1 MAAPTVSRFKR
12 PVAATARMGSTWQH
26 TPTRHGRRR
35 CVTAKGTRMEHLRT
49 DRLSL
54 LVDQL
59 DRAREIAQVRLTGLG
74 DEEYLWEPA
83 PGAWSIRRR
92 GQASSPKA
100 FGPGAWVL
108 DSGASDI
115 PAAEYAEIDRQ
126 VRRGMTPDKVAA
138 DWGVSTQRVE
148 EILNRAGPPE
158 PDLTP
163 VTTIAWRLGH
173 LHSGFA
179 GRWEWTF
186 GERRRQP
193 DLLVDFT
200 PSASLAVERFW
211 VEVDRWHDS
220 VAAMTPE
227 QLDTPG
233 FGQYPN
239 GSDPD
244 EPFATVLVDQNLEF
258 IHHMAEIALLRDL
271 WRARSMST

>member
-35 CVTAKGTRMEHLRT
+35 CVTAKGTRMENLRT

-148 EILNRAGPPE
+148 EVLNRVGPPE

-200 PSASLAVERFW
+200 PSASLAVEQFW

-233 FGQYPN
+233 FGQYPD

>member
-1 MAAPTVSRFKR
+1 MAAHADVPR
-12 PVAATARMGSTWQH
+12 PEAVRD
-26 TPTRHGRRR
+26 R
-35 CVTAKGTRMEHLRT
+35 KGNSQENLRT

-59 DRAREIAQVRLTGLG
+59 DRARERAQVRLTGLG

-92 GQASSPKA
+92 
-100 FGPGAWVL
+100 
-108 DSGASDI
+108 D
-115 PAAEYAEIDRQ
+115 E
-126 VRRGMTPDKVAA
+126 
-138 DWGVSTQRVE
+138 
-148 EILNRAGPPE
+148 
-158 PDLTP
+158 LTP

-173 LHSGFA
+173 LQFGFA

-200 PSASLAVERFW
+200 PSASLAMERFW

-233 FGQYPN
+233 FGQYPD

-271 WRARSMST
+271 WRARSASGG

>member
-35 CVTAKGTRMEHLRT
+35 CVTAKGTRMENLRT

-233 FGQYPN
+233 FGQYPD